1 MEMHNPPHAGVV
13 FKECLNGANI
23 TETAQRLGVTRAT
36 LSRII
41 NGKQGVTAD
50 MAIKFAELLPNTD
63 AEFWLRIQMKY
74 DLWQAKQRPHNVVI
88 PLSQPLPAM
97 A

>member
-1 MEMHNPPHAGVV
+1 MEMHNPPHAGEV

-23 TETAQRLGVTRAT
+23 TETAKRLGVTRAT

-50 MAIKFAELLPNTD
+50 MAIKFAEFCPTRTQNFGY
-63 AEFWLRIQMKY
+63 AYK
-74 DLWQAKQRPHNVVI
+74 
-88 PLSQPLPAM
+88 
-97 A
+97 